1 MLATGAALQLRCWAG
16 WKHVA
21 LRQAQGA
28 RQAAVNGGAALLP
41 CSAAAHPACLP
52 VHVPI
57 PCSTQVHFRVGRACQ
72 GCPRGA
78 LATCDLQPGDAI
90 AAVPT
95 SLTLDLGPSE
105 GGLGAAALALMEQL
119 AARPE
124 LNATLWP
131 AMPAAHDLL
140 ALHLLSDAELEALQA
155 PELAQLARTARASVA
170 AAYAQRGPA
179 LAVLPEAALAHAA
192 ALVRSRSFAS
202 LLGRRRLVPGIDML
216 NHSEE
221 PSAAVEAGQSLAIQ
235 CGGCCRRPSAMP
247 NAKQGSP
254 KA

>member
-1 MLATGAALQLRCWAG
+1 MG
-16 WKHVA
+16 H
-21 LRQAQGA
+21 
-28 RQAAVNGGAALLP
+28 
-41 CSAAAHPACLP
+41 
-52 VHVPI
+52 
-57 PCSTQVHFRVGRACQ
+57 ACQ

-78 LATCDLQPGDAI
+78 LATRNLQPGDAI
-90 AAVPT
+90 ALVPT

-105 GGLGAAALALMEQL
+105 GSLGAAALALVEQL
-119 AARPE
+119 AAGVE

-170 AAYAQRGPA
+170 AAHARRGPVLAA
-179 LAVLPEAALAHAA
+179 LPPAALAHAA

-216 NHSEE
+216 NHSDQ
-221 PSAAVEAGQSLAIQ
+221 PNAAVEAGQ
-235 CGGCCRRPSAMP
+235 
-247 NAKQGSP
+247 
-254 KA
+254 